1 MKEKEEATLAG
12 SFKNRTY
19 FRVTEIVFFVIFP
32 YFFLHQRKR
41 ISISVPLFT
50 YKMPDFLQVKK
61 NRHFYL
67 FLVLDIEV
75 FLGGIT
81 AVKLF
86 KNI

>member
-32 YFFLHQRKR
+32 HFFYTSESTFPSAYLYLHTRCR
-41 ISISVPLFT
+41 IFCR
-50 YKMPDFLQVKK
+50 QKK

-67 FLVLDIEV
+67 FLVLDIEI

-81 AVKLF
+81 IVKLF
-86 KNI
+86 ENI